1 MGAHLNGVQ
10 AAAIHVLA
18 VVGQLVTVQ
27 LMALLGVHWQPS
39 LVQPHF
45 S

>member
-1 MGAHLNGVQ
+1 MEFRPQRSTSLQWWA
-10 AAAIHVLA
+10 
-18 VVGQLVTVQ
+18 QLVTVQ